1 MKFIPHKTKLKSM
14 ELPRVVMIGQ
24 GAIDTVAITS
34 RRLKLGKR
42 AIVINDA
49 RTFKV
54 AGRRVTEQLSDDGFE
69 AKNFKI
75 TGNDEKDVERV
86 LALTK
91 ASKAD
96 LLLGVG
102 GGKSIDIAKYSAFK
116 TDIPF
121 FSIPTAASHDGIASS
136 RATLEIGRMRA
147 SMEAQ
152 PPLAIIADTNI
163 IAASPFK
170 FTVSGCGDILA
181 NHSAVADWM
190 LAHRLKGEEYS
201 NYAAAL
207 SSQTAE
213 MLVENID
220 QIKPNL
226 EESARFMLKALVSSG
241 IAMSI
246 AGSSRPAS
254 GSEHMFSHALDMIA
268 KKPALH
274 GMQCGVGTIL
284 MLYLH
289 GLDWRRVKDAL
300 KVIHAP
306 VTAKALGVSRDEVLK
321 ALTYA
326 HKIRPERYTI
336 LGNGISPKTAEKA
349 AKDTGVI

>member
-1 MKFIPHKTKLKSM
+1 MKFMPHKTKLKSM
-14 ELPRVVMIGQ
+14 ELPRVVMIGP
-24 GAIDTVAITS
+24 GAIDNVTTIS
-34 RRLKLGKR
+34 RRLKLGMS

-49 RTFKV
+49 RTLKI
-54 AGRRVTEQLSDDGFE
+54 AGRRVTQQLLDDGFK
-69 AKNFKI
+69 AQNMTI
-75 TGNDEKDVERV
+75 SGNDEGDVARIHV
-86 LALTK
+86 LTK
-91 ASKAD
+91 VSKAN
-96 LLLGVG
+96 LLIGVG

-116 TDIPF
+116 AAVPF

-136 RATLEIGRMRA
+136 RATLEIRKMRA

-220 QIKPNL
+220 QIKPNI

-254 GSEHMFSHALDMIA
+254 GSEHMFSHALDILA

-289 GLDWRRVKDAL
+289 GLNWRRIKDAL

-306 VTAKALGVSRDEVLK
+306 VTAKALGVSKEEVLK

-336 LGNGISPKTAEKA
+336 LGNGISLKTAEKA

>member
-1 MKFIPHKTKLKSM
+1 MKFIPHKTKLKMM

-24 GAIDTVAITS
+24 GAVDNVAQTA
-34 RRLKLGKR
+34 RRLKIGHNALIVNDPRTHRVAGKR
-42 AIVINDA
+42 
-49 RTFKV
+49 V
-54 AGRRVTEQLSDDGFE
+54 AQQLEDDGFFVQD
-69 AKNFKI
+69 FKI
-75 TGNDEKDVERV
+75 KGNDEEDVLEVQAIIKESKMNV
-86 LALTK
+86 LM
-91 ASKAD
+91 
-96 LLLGVG
+96 GVG
-102 GGKSIDIAKYSAFK
+102 GGKPIDIAKYSAFK
-116 TDIPF
+116 RGIPF

-147 SMEAQ
+147 SVEAQ
-152 PPLAIIADTNI
+152 PPLVLIADTNI

-170 FTVSGCGDILA
+170 LTVSGCGDIIA

-254 GSEHMFSHALDMIA
+254 GSEHMFSHALDLFA
-268 KKPALH
+268 KRPALH
-274 GMQCGVGTIL
+274 GMQCGVGAIL

-289 GLDWRRVKDAL
+289 GLDWRRIKEAL
-300 KVIHAP
+300 KVVNAP
-306 VTAKALGVSRDEVLK
+306 VTAKALGVSREEVLR

-336 LGNGISPKTAEKA
+336 LGNGISQRTAEKV
-349 AKDTGVI
+349 AKETGVI